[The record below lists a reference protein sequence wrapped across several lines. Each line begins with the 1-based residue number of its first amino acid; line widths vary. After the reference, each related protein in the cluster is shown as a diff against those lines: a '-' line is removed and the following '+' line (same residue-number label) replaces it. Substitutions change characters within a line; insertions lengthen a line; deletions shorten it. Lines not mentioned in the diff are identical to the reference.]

1 MLKHVGKHN
10 DRKIALLWREVPNEG
25 HMCLLVYSDL
35 LPRLMHDEIMKTLE
49 SAAGQ
54 AAENLAD
61 ALWRNIMAD
70 GRNTLEV
77 LHREGFI
84 KKVSTNQ
91 VIITPNAKS
100 HVRLDEL
107 NTILNEM
114 QSGQEA
120 VKRMA
125 ELDASVGM
133 TGKKRRASEPRE
145 VGMPRDSRSQP
156 AQVPLTEATVSDILS
171 DTDIAKQRVDQ
182 AEKMRANAQQL
193 LAEAERL
200 MAEAAEFDPTL
211 KTKPNAKKKSVQA
224 H

>member
-1 MLKHVGKHN
+1 
-10 DRKIALLWREVPNEG
+10 
-25 HMCLLVYSDL
+25 MCLLVYSDL
-35 LPRLMHDEIMKTLE
+35 LPRLVHDEIMKTLE

-61 ALWRNIMAD
+61 ALWRNVMAD

-77 LHREGFI
+77 LHREAFI
-84 KKVSTNQ
+84 KKVATNQ

-100 HVRLDEL
+100 TVRLDEL

-114 QSGQEA
+114 NSGQDA
-120 VKRMA
+120 IKRMA
-125 ELDASVGM
+125 ELDASAGM
-133 TGKKRRASEPRE
+133 TGKKRRAPEPRE

-156 AQVPLTEATVSDILS
+156 AEVPLTESVSDILS
-171 DTDIAKQRVDQ
+171 DAELAKQRVEQ
-182 AEKMRANAQQL
+182 ADKMRANAQQL

-200 MAEAAEFDPTL
+200 MAEAAEFNPKL

>member
-35 LPRLMHDEIMKTLE
+35 LPRLVHDEIMKVLE

-84 KKVSTNQ
+84 KKVATNQ
-91 VIITPNAKS
+91 VIVTPNAKS

-114 QSGQEA
+114 KTGEDA

-125 ELDASVGM
+125 DLDASAGM
-133 TGKKRRASEPRE
+133 TGKKRRASEPKE
-145 VGMPRDSRSQP
+145 VGVPRDSRSQP
-156 AQVPLTEATVSDILS
+156 AEVPLTESVSDILS
-171 DTDIAKQRVDQ
+171 DADLAKQRVEQ

-200 MAEAAEFDPTL
+200 MAEAAEFNPKL
-211 KTKPNAKKKSVQA
+211 KTKPNAKKKSIQA

>member
-10 DRKIALLWREVPNEG
+10 DRKIALLWREVPNEA
-25 HMCLLVYSDL
+25 HMCLVVYSDL
-35 LPRLMHDEIMKTLE
+35 LPRLVHDEIMKVLE

-61 ALWRNIMAD
+61 ALWRNVMAD

-77 LHREGFI
+77 LHREQFI
-84 KKVSTNQ
+84 KKVPTNQ
-91 VIITPNAKS
+91 VIVTPNVKS
-100 HVRLDEL
+100 SVRLDEL

-114 QSGQEA
+114 KSGEDA
-120 VKRMA
+120 IKRMA
-125 ELDASVGM
+125 ELDASAGM
-133 TGKKRRASEPRE
+133 TGKKRRAPEARE
-145 VGMPRDSRSQP
+145 VGMPRDSRGRP
-156 AQVPLTEATVSDILS
+156 AEVPLTEAALSDILS
-171 DTDIAKQRVDQ
+171 DADLAQQRIEQ
-182 AEKMRANAQQL
+182 AEKMKANAQQL

-200 MAEAAEFDPTL
+200 MAEAAEFNPKL

>member
-1 MLKHVGKHN
+1 
-10 DRKIALLWREVPNEG
+10 
-25 HMCLLVYSDL
+25 
-35 LPRLMHDEIMKTLE
+35 MKVLE
-49 SAAGQ
+49 SASGQ

-61 ALWRNIMAD
+61 ALWRNVMAD
-70 GRNTLEV
+70 GRNTLEA

-84 KKVSTNQ
+84 KKVPTNQ
-91 VIITPNAKS
+91 VIVTPNAKS
-100 HVRLDEL
+100 SVRLDEL

-114 QSGQEA
+114 KSGEDA

-125 ELDASVGM
+125 DLDASAGM
-133 TGKKRRASEPRE
+133 TGKKRRAPEPRE
-145 VGMPRDSRSQP
+145 VGMPRDSRGQP
-156 AQVPLTEATVSDILS
+156 AQVPLTEAADAILS
-171 DTDIAKQRVDQ
+171 DADLAKQRFDQ

-200 MAEAAEFDPTL
+200 MAEAAEFDPKL